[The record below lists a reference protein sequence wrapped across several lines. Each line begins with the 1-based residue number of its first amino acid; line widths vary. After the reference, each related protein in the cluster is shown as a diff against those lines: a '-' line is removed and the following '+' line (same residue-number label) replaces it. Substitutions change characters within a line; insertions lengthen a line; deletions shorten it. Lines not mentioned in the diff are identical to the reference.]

1 MGRMYAYSRI
11 TPGDCEEE
19 IRSVMRE
26 MQVAD
31 GNIYADHVTKKH
43 RALPEYGKLL
53 KKLEKGDLLYISGLS
68 CLGDSY
74 AEVKEQWR
82 LLTREK
88 KVDVIV
94 LDMPTVDTRKGKAQY
109 GLLVADLVYSLLDY
123 ITENDNNVRKSRQRE
138 GIAQAKQM
146 GIKFGR
152 PPKPMPDNFFHIYN
166 RWVSR
171 EITAAEAAKLCK
183 VSRTVFYRKV
193 KEVRGSMKDDG

>member
-19 IRSVMRE
+19 IRSVMKE

-31 GNIYADHVTKKH
+31 EDIYADHVTKKH
-43 RALPEYGKLL
+43 RILPEYAKLL
-53 KKLEKGDLLYISGLS
+53 KKLESGDLLYISGLS
-68 CLGDSY
+68 SLGDSY

-82 LLTREK
+82 ILTREK
-88 KVDVIV
+88 HVDVIV
-94 LDMPTVDTRKGKAQY
+94 LDMPSVDTRKGKAQY

-138 GIAQAKQM
+138 GITEAKQM

-152 PPKPMPDNFFHIYN
+152 PPKPMPDNFFQIYN

-183 VSRTVFYRKV
+183 VSRTVFYKKV
-193 KEVRGSMKDDG
+193 KEVREGMEKG